1 MPQTAPGEGSAH
13 DFAGLLASLA
23 APPQPAIP
31 EWNDDQLAD
40 DIATLSYEQALR
52 THGCNLPPASCPGAP
67 SGSESR
73 LEHTA
78 ASRAPDADTVCGSLP
93 SRSDHETPAPADRC
107 LKRASITIRL
117 SESECAQLRLR
128 AAETGLTVSAYLRS
142 CTLEVESLRTQV
154 KQALAQLRES
164 APAPTGSVPLN
175 PRPWFRF
182 WSLGRRVRMG
192 GRPA

>member
-1 MPQTAPGEGSAH
+1 MPQTAPDEGSAH

-23 APPQPAIP
+23 APPQPAVP

-52 THGCNLPPASCPGAP
+52 TRGCNLPPASCSGEP
-67 SGSESR
+67 SNSKRR
-73 LEHTA
+73 LEHTG
-78 ASRAPDADTVCGSLP
+78 ASRTADEDILCGSLP
-93 SRSDHETPAPADRC
+93 SRPDRETPAPADRC

-128 AAETGLTVSAYLRS
+128 AAEAGLTVSAYLRS
-142 CTLEVESLRTQV
+142 CTLEVESLRAQV

-164 APAPTGSVPLN
+164 ASAPTAPLLS
-175 PRPWFRF
+175 RQKPWFRF
-182 WSLGRRVRMG
+182 WLGRAAD
-192 GRPA
+192 RP